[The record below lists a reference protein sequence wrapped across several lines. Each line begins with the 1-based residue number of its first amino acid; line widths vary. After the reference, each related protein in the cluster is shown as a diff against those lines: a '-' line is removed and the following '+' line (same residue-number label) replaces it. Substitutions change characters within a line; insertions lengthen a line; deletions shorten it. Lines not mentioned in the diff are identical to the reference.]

1 MPPATLV
8 FSRRFP
14 LQRIPLRRIEHATFI
29 VDYFQIQWPFQ
40 TIQKRL
46 FKTRTSIS
54 VIIYIHWDDRRNSHR
69 VDLFTRHR
77 KDGEE
82 EAEDDWWMSPM
93 EVQARILWYQDWIQD
108 SPFVNRGWVSEVGS
122 GPDEVD

>member
-29 VDYFQIQWPFQ
+29 VDYFQIQMPFQ
-40 TIQKRL
+40 TIQNRL

-122 GPDEVD
+122 GPGEVD